1 MDDACARH
9 DFFLLSRH
17 PRSIPPLVRRGVA
30 LVVGSTGRRSKG
42 VATGNANELHER
54 RQIEQHTTMV
64 SSCHPLA
71 FARANLVPPSNGVT
85 TNLIE
90 SCLCINTAA
99 YVVIDGCALRNGM
112 SRIDQ
117 CAFLR
122 DLNVVLFPV
131 LSFTFQIAQ
140 SYRCSEKRE
149 SISLYCMNINLTIY
163 STIYMIKQKNTIENC
178 SDENRVKIN

>member
-1 MDDACARH
+1 M
-9 DFFLLSRH
+9 
-17 PRSIPPLVRRGVA
+17 
-30 LVVGSTGRRSKG
+30 VGSTGRRSKG

-122 DLNVVLFPV
+122 DVVLFLV
-131 LSFTFQIAQ
+131 FSFTFQIAQ
-140 SYRCSEKRE
+140 SYRYSEKRE
-149 SISLYCMNINLTIY
+149 SIFLYCMNINLTIY